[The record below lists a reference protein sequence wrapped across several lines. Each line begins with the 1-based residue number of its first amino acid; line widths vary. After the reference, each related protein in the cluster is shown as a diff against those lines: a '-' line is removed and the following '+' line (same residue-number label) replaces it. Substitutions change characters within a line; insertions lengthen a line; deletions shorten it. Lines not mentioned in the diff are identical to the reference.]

1 MATHTTF
8 FALLTGAALS
18 LAAAESKK
26 AALELSKLPPAVSG
40 PVDYAKDIQPL
51 FAARCYSCHGLEKQ
65 KGGLRL
71 DLKAAAMAGGDNG
84 PILIPGK
91 SAESK
96 LVHAVARLT
105 PEVAMPPK
113 EADQFSP
120 AEVGRVRAWIDAGA
134 NWPEDGKLA
143 VKKSDHWAYQ
153 PVKRPEVPSVQYS
166 VTSVQSVNPRPN
178 SQLNTENW
186 TLNTSPSSHP
196 IDAFVHARLAK
207 ENLTPS
213 PEADRSTL
221 IRRLSLDL
229 LGLPPKPEEVR
240 AFVADASPDAYGKL
254 VDRLLASPHFGERWA
269 RHWLDLARYADSD
282 GYEKDKPR
290 PFAYTYRD
298 WVIDAI
304 NRDLPFDQFSIEQ
317 LAGDLLPNASHAQKV
332 ATGFHRQTLTNTEG
346 GTDQEEFRCKAVV
359 DRVSTTATVW
369 LGTTM
374 GCAECHSHKYDP
386 FSQREFYSLFAFF
399 NNANEK
405 AISAPNAEEQAAYEK
420 AKTAH
425 NAETAKLKAALD
437 TYAKTGLK
445 AKVDAWLKTASLD
458 AVPWRTLTPEKLDAQ
473 HGTKL
478 KADKE
483 AVIRASGAVPANDT
497 YTVEVKVPVKRL
509 TGFRLEAIEDPG
521 AKKGVG
527 RSKDGN
533 FVLTRFGVK
542 LFVPGQFDGKELEL
556 HNAKADFS
564 QAKFPVENALKGG
577 ETSGWAIS
585 PQQQKSHVAVFELKS
600 PLDVPEG
607 ARLIFTLDHQ
617 YKESFLLGQFR
628 LAATDAGGP
637 LKPDFT
643 PDAVTTALAAPSETR
658 TPKQLEALT
667 QYYRDQVDEQ
677 GKKLQAAIDEH
688 AKKAPVAPATT
699 AAVLAEDPGVRK
711 TFIHVRGNFLDKGAE
726 VRAATPAVL
735 HALTVRAAQPDRLDL
750 AKWLFSPENPLT
762 ARVSVN
768 HVWKNLFGR
777 GLVAT
782 VEDFGKQGEKPTHPE
797 LLDWL
802 AATFAAPS
810 TINSPNSQLG
820 LGWSRKALIKCI
832 VTSATYKQAS
842 LNRTELQERDPNN
855 LLLARQNRLRLEAE
869 TVRDAYLAA
878 SGLLNPKIGG
888 PSIRPPLPADIAA
901 LGYANSV
908 KWTESKGDEKNRRG
922 LYIFFQRTVPYP
934 MLMTFDA
941 PDSNSTCTRRER
953 SNTPLQALTLLNDP
967 VFFECAQA
975 LGARMAE
982 APTADAAERIRLGF
996 IRCLARPPSPE
1007 ELGRLLKLYDAQLKL
1022 AQANAEGAVKIA
1034 GAGKAAPEV
1043 PEKATLVALGRVML
1057 NLDEFFTRD

>member
-1 MATHTTF
+1 MATHATLL
-8 FALLTGAALS
+8 ALLTGVAVS
-18 LAAAESKK
+18 LTAAEPKK
-26 AALELSKLPPAVSG
+26 APLDLSKLPPAASG
-40 PVDYAKDIQPL
+40 PVDFAKDIQPL
-51 FAARCYSCHGLEKQ
+51 FAAKCYSCHGAEKQ

-71 DLKAAAMAGGDNG
+71 DIKIAALEGGDNG
-84 PILIPGK
+84 KVFVPGK

-96 LVHAVARLT
+96 LVHAIAGIG
-105 PEVAMPPK
+105 EIGIMPPK
-113 EADQFSP
+113 EKPLTS
-120 AEVGRVRAWIDAGA
+120 AEIGKVRAWIDAGA
-134 NWPEDGKLA
+134 IWPDDGKLA

-153 PVKRPEVPSVQYS
+153 PVKRPATPS
-166 VTSVQSVNPRPN
+166 
-178 SQLNTENW
+178 
-186 TLNTSPSSHP
+186 TSPLITNHSPPHS
-196 IDAFVHARLAK
+196 IDAFVHSRLAREK
-207 ENLTPS
+207 LQPS
-213 PEADRSTL
+213 AEASRPTL

-240 AFVADASPDAYGKL
+240 AFVSDTSPNAYEKL

-282 GYEKDKPR
+282 GYEKDRAR

-298 WVIDAI
+298 WVIEAI
-304 NRDLPFDQFSIEQ
+304 NSDLPFDQFSLQQ
-317 LAGDLLPNASHAQKV
+317 LAGDLLPNATQAQKV

-369 LGTTM
+369 LGVTM

-386 FSQREFYSLFAFF
+386 FTQREFYSLFAFF

-405 AISAPNAEEQAAYEK
+405 AIPAPNAEEKVAYAQAK
-420 AKTAH
+420 QAH
-425 NAETAKLKAALD
+425 AAEATKHKAALD
-437 TYAKTGLK
+437 AYATTEAPTKL
-445 AKVDAWLKTASLD
+445 AAWLQTASLA
-458 AVPWRTLTPEKLDAQ
+458 AVPWRSLTPDKLAAK
-473 HGTKL
+473 HGTTL

-483 AVIRASGAVPANDT
+483 AVITASGALPAKET
-497 YTVEVKVPVKRL
+497 YTVEAKLPLPRL
-509 TGFRLEAIEDPG
+509 TGFRLEAIDDPDP
-521 AKKGVG
+521 KKAVG
-527 RSKDGN
+527 RAKDGN
-533 FVLTRFGVK
+533 FVLTKFAVK
-542 LFVPGQFDGKELEL
+542 LFVPGQFDGKELEI
-556 HNAKADFS
+556 ARVTADHS
-564 QAKFPVENALKGG
+564 QNKFPVEAALKG
-577 ETSGWAIS
+577 EDSVGWAVA

-607 ARLIFTLDHQ
+607 ARLVFTLDQQ
-617 YKESFLLGQFR
+617 YKETYLLGQFR
-628 LAATDAGGP
+628 LAATDASGP

-643 PDAVTTALAAPSETR
+643 PDTVAAALAAKPEQR
-658 TPKQLEALT
+658 TAKQSEALAK
-667 QYYRDQVDEQ
+667 YFREQVDEP
-677 GKKLQAAIDEH
+677 GRKLHAALDDH
-688 AKKAPVAPATT
+688 AKKAPAAPATT
-699 AAVLAEDPGVRK
+699 AAVLAEEPGVRK
-711 TFIHVRGNFLDKGAE
+711 TFTHVRGNFLDKGTE

-735 HALTVRAAQPDRLDL
+735 HPLKPRAAQPDRLDL
-750 AKWLFSPENPLT
+750 AQWLFAPENPLT

-782 VEDFGKQGEKPTHPE
+782 VDDFGKQGEKPTHPE

-802 AATFAAPS
+802 ASEFPR
-810 TINSPNSQLG
+810 
-820 LGWSRKALIKCI
+820 LGWSRKALIKLI
-832 VTSATYKQAS
+832 VTSATYKQS
-842 LNRTELQERDPNN
+842 SVNRPELQERDPNN
-855 LLLARQNRLRLEAE
+855 LLLARQSRLRLEAE

-941 PDSNSTCTRRER
+941 PDSNTTCARRER

-967 VFFECAQA
+967 VFFECAQQ

-982 APTADAAERIRLGF
+982 VPTADAAERIRHGF
-996 IRCLARPPSPE
+996 ERALARPPSAE
-1007 ELGRLLKLYDAQLKL
+1007 ELSRLLKLYEAQLKL
-1022 AQANAEGAVKIA
+1022 AQANADGAAKIA
-1034 GAGKAAPEV
+1034 GAAKPAPETG
-1043 PEKATLVALGRVML
+1043 EKATLVALGRVML

>member
-1 MATHTTF
+1 MATHPVLIT
-8 FALLTGAALS
+8 LLTAAALS
-18 LAAAESKK
+18 LTAAEPKK
-26 AALELSKLPPAVSG
+26 APIDLSKLPPAASG
-40 PVDYAKDIQPL
+40 PVDFARDIQPL
-51 FAARCYSCHGLEKQ
+51 FAAKCYPCHGAEKQ

-71 DLKAAAMAGGDNG
+71 DLKAAALEGGDNG
-84 PILIPGK
+84 KVFLPGK

-96 LVHAVARLT
+96 LVHALAGLG
-105 PEVAMPPK
+105 EQGLMPPK
-113 EADQFSP
+113 EKPLTA
-120 AEVGRVRAWIDAGA
+120 AEIGKVRAWIDAGA
-134 NWPEDGKLA
+134 IWPDSGKVA

-153 PVKRPEVPSVQYS
+153 PVRRPEVPKAGKVISEEVIS
-166 VTSVQSVNPRPN
+166 KKSAGSSATTRPTQSLITNY
-178 SQLNTENW
+178 
-186 TLNTSPSSHP
+186 SSHP
-196 IDAFVHARLAK
+196 IDAFIRARLTTEK
-207 ENLTPS
+207 LQPS
-213 PEADRSTL
+213 PEADRPTL

-240 AFVADASPDAYGKL
+240 AFIADKSPDAYEKL

-290 PFAYTYRD
+290 PFAYTFRD
-298 WVIDAI
+298 WVIAAI
-304 NRDLPFDQFSIEQ
+304 NSDLPFDQFSIQQ
-317 LAGDLLPNASHAQKV
+317 LAGDLLPNATHAQKV

-386 FSQREFYSLFAFF
+386 FTQREFYSLFAFF

-405 AISAPNAEEQAAYEK
+405 TISAPSADEQTAYDQ
-420 AKTAH
+420 AKKVHEIEISQLESGIDSYLVSALPS
-425 NAETAKLKAALD
+425 KLA
-437 TYAKTGLK
+437 
-445 AKVDAWLKTASLD
+445 AWLKTASLD
-458 AVPWRTLTPEKLDAQ
+458 AVTWRALSPDKLAAQ
-473 HGTKL
+473 HGTTL
-478 KADKE
+478 KADKQS
-483 AVIRASGAVPANDT
+483 VFTASGALPDKDT
-497 YTVEVKVPVKRL
+497 YTVEAKLPLKRP
-509 TGFRLEAIEDPG
+509 TGFRLEAIDDPDP
-521 AKKGVG
+521 KKGAG

-533 FVLTRFGVK
+533 FVLTQFAVK
-542 LFVPGQFDGKELEL
+542 LFVPGQFEGKELEL
-556 HNAKADFS
+556 ASAKADFS
-564 QAKFPVENALKGG
+564 QTKFPVEAALKG
-577 ETSGWAIS
+577 EDTAGWAIS

-607 ARLIFTLDHQ
+607 ARLVFTLDHQ
-617 YKESFLLGQFR
+617 YKESYLLGQFR
-628 LAATDAGGP
+628 LSATDTSGP

-643 PDAVTTALAAPSETR
+643 PDAVATALAVKPEQR
-658 TPKQLEALT
+658 TAKQTEALAK
-667 QYYRDQVDEQ
+667 YFREQVDEQ
-677 GKKLQAAIDEH
+677 GRQLYAALDEH
-688 AKKAPVAPATT
+688 KKKAPAAPATT
-699 AAVLAEDPGVRK
+699 AAVLAEEPGVRK
-711 TFIHVRGNFLDKGAE
+711 TFTHVRGNFLDKGVE
-726 VRAATPAVL
+726 VRAAVPAVL
-735 HALTVRAAQPDRLDL
+735 HSLTPRAAQPDRLDL
-750 AKWLFSPENPLT
+750 AQWLFAPENPLT

-802 AATFAAPS
+802 AATFSAPANAKPP
-810 TINSPNSQLG
+810 TPNSELG
-820 LGWSRKALIKCI
+820 LGWSRKQLIKLI
-832 VTSATYKQAS
+832 VTSATYRQS
-842 LNRTELQERDPNN
+842 SVVRSDLRERDPNN

-941 PDSNSTCTRRER
+941 PDSNATCARRER

-967 VFFECAQA
+967 VFFE
-975 LGARMAE
+975 
-982 APTADAAERIRLGF
+982 
-996 IRCLARPPSPE
+996 
-1007 ELGRLLKLYDAQLKL
+1007 
-1022 AQANAEGAVKIA
+1022 
-1034 GAGKAAPEV
+1034 
-1043 PEKATLVALGRVML
+1043 
-1057 NLDEFFTRD
+1057 

>member
-1 MATHTTF
+1 MATRATLL
-8 FALLTGAALS
+8 ALLTGAALS
-18 LAAAESKK
+18 LTAAEPKK
-26 AALELSKLPPAVSG
+26 APLDLSKLPSAASG
-40 PVDYAKDIQPL
+40 PVDFARDIQPL
-51 FAARCYSCHGLEKQ
+51 FAAKCYSCHGAEKQ

-71 DLKAAAMAGGDNG
+71 DLKAAALEGGDNG
-84 PILIPGK
+84 KVFLPGK

-96 LVHAVARLT
+96 LIHALAGLG
-105 PEVAMPPK
+105 EQGLMPPK
-113 EADQFSP
+113 EKPLTP
-120 AEVGRVRAWIDAGA
+120 AEIGKVRAWIDAGA
-134 NWPEDGKLA
+134 NWPDDGKVA

-153 PVKRPEVPSVQYS
+153 PVKRPAVPSVQYS
-166 VTSVQSVNPRPN
+166 VTSVQSAKARPN
-178 SQLNTENW
+178 AKLNTENR
-186 TLNTSPSSHP
+186 TLNTPPSAHP
-196 IDAFVHARLAK
+196 IDAFVHSRLAREK
-207 ENLTPS
+207 LQPS
-213 PEADRSTL
+213 PEADRPTL

-229 LGLPPKPEEVR
+229 LGLPPKPEEVH
-240 AFVADASPDAYGKL
+240 AFVADKSPGAYERL

-282 GYEKDKPR
+282 GYEKDRAR

-298 WVIDAI
+298 WVIAAI
-304 NRDLPFDQFSIEQ
+304 NSDLPFDQFSIQQ
-317 LAGDLLPNASHAQKV
+317 LAGDLLPSATHTQKV

-374 GCAECHSHKYDP
+374 GCCECHSHKYDP
-386 FSQREFYSLFAFF
+386 FTQREFYSLFAFF

-405 AISAPNAEEQAAYEK
+405 AIPAPNADEQAAYTK
-420 AKTAH
+420 AKQTHDA
-425 NAETAKLKAALD
+425 AAAKLKATLD
-437 TYAKTGLK
+437 TYAKSELTPKL
-445 AKVDAWLKTASLD
+445 DAWLRTASLD
-458 AVPWRTLTPEKLDAQ
+458 AVPWRALAPDKLAAKN
-473 HGTKL
+473 GTTL

-483 AVIRASGAVPANDT
+483 AIVTASGALPDKDT
-497 YTVEVKVPVKRL
+497 YTVEAKLALKRL
-509 TGFRLEAIEDPG
+509 TGFRLEAIDDPDP
-521 AKKGVG
+521 KKGAG

-533 FVLTRFGVK
+533 FVLTKFAVK
-542 LFVPGQFDGKELEL
+542 LFVPGQFEGKELEL

-564 QAKFPVENALKGG
+564 QVNFPVANALKG
-577 ETSGWAIS
+577 EDSSGWAVA

-607 ARLIFTLDHQ
+607 ARLVFTLDHQ
-617 YKESFLLGQFR
+617 YKETYLLGQFR
-628 LAATDAGGP
+628 LAATDANGP

-643 PDAVTTALAAPSETR
+643 PDAVAAALAAKPDQR
-658 TPKQLEALT
+658 TAKQTEALAKFF
-667 QYYRDQVDEQ
+667 REQVDEQ
-677 GKKLQAAIDEH
+677 GKKLQAALDDH
-688 AKKAPVAPATT
+688 AKKAPAPSATT
-699 AAVLAEDPGVRK
+699 AAVLAEEPGVRK
-711 TFIHVRGNFLDKGAE
+711 TFVHVRGNFLDKGTE
-726 VRAATPAVL
+726 VHAAVPAVL
-735 HALTVRAAQPDRLDL
+735 HPLKPRATQPDRLDL
-750 AKWLFSPENPLT
+750 AQWLFAPENPLT

-768 HVWKNLFGR
+768 HIWKNLFGR

-802 AATFAAPS
+802 ASAFAAPADHAPR
-810 TINSPNSQLG
+810 TTHHAG
-820 LGWSRKALIKCI
+820 LGWSRKQLIKLI
-832 VTSATYKQAS
+832 VTSATYRQS
-842 LNRTELQERDPNN
+842 SVNRPELQERDPNN

-908 KWTESKGDEKNRRG
+908 KWAESKGEEKNRRG

-941 PDSNSTCTRRER
+941 PDSNSTCARRER

-967 VFFECAQA
+967 VFFECAQQ

-982 APTADAAERIRLGF
+982 VPTADAAERIRHGF
-996 IRCLARPPSPE
+996 ERALARPPSAE
-1007 ELGRLLKLYDAQLKL
+1007 ELARLLKLYEAQLKL
-1022 AQANAEGAVKIA
+1022 AQANADGAAKIA
-1034 GAGKAAPEV
+1034 GATKAAPEV
-1043 PEKATLVALGRVML
+1043 PEKATLIALGRVML

>member
-1 MATHTTF
+1 MATHATLL
-8 FALLTGAALS
+8 ALLTGAALTLS
-18 LAAAESKK
+18 AAEAKK
-26 AALELSKLPPAVSG
+26 APLDLSKLPPAASG
-40 PVDYAKDIQPL
+40 PVDFARDIQPL
-51 FAARCYSCHGLEKQ
+51 FAAKCYSCHGAEKQ

-71 DLKAAAMAGGDNG
+71 DIKIAALEGGDNG
-84 PILIPGK
+84 KVFLAGK

-96 LVHAVARLT
+96 LVHALAGLG
-105 PEVAMPPK
+105 EAGIMPPK
-113 EADQFSP
+113 EKPLTP
-120 AEVGRVRAWIDAGA
+120 AEIGKVRAWIDAGA
-134 NWPEDGKLA
+134 VWPDDGKLA

-153 PVKRPEVPSVQYS
+153 PVKRPAVSG
-166 VTSVQSVNPRPN
+166 TGNA
-178 SQLNTENW
+178 
-186 TLNTSPSSHP
+186 

-207 ENLTPS
+207 ERLQPS
-213 PEADRSTL
+213 PEANRPTL

-240 AFVADASPDAYGKL
+240 TFVSDTSPNAYEKL
-254 VDRLLASPHFGERWA
+254 VDRLLASPHFGERWG

-290 PFAYTYRD
+290 PFAYTFRD
-298 WVIDAI
+298 WVIQAI
-304 NRDLPFDQFSIEQ
+304 NSDLPFDQFSIQQ
-317 LAGDLLPNASHAQKV
+317 LAGDLLPSATPTQKI

-386 FSQREFYSLFAFF
+386 FTQREFYQLFAFF

-405 AISAPNAEEQAAYEK
+405 AIPAPNAEEQMAYDK
-420 AKTAH
+420 AKQAH
-425 NAETAKLKAALD
+425 DAETAKLKAALD
-437 TYAKTGLK
+437 AYAKSELTPKL
-445 AKVDAWLKTASLD
+445 DAWLKTASFD
-458 AVPWRTLTPEKLDAQ
+458 AVPWRSLAPDKLAAKN
-473 HGTKL
+473 GTTL

-483 AVIRASGAVPANDT
+483 AVITASGTLPDKDT
-497 YTVEVKVPVKRL
+497 YTVEAKLALKRL
-509 TGFRLEAIEDPG
+509 TGFRLEAIDDPDP
-521 AKKGVG
+521 KKGAG

-533 FVLTRFGVK
+533 FVLTKFGVK
-542 LFVPGQFDGKELEL
+542 LFVPGQFEAKELEL
-556 HNAKADFS
+556 ANAKADFS
-564 QAKFPVENALKGG
+564 QNKFPVEASLKG
-577 ETSGWAIS
+577 EDTAGWAIS

-607 ARLIFTLDHQ
+607 ARLVFTLDHQ
-617 YKESFLLGQFR
+617 YKETYLLGQFR
-628 LAATDAGGP
+628 LAATDAAGP

-643 PDAVTTALAAPSETR
+643 PDAVASALAAKPEQR
-658 TPKQLEALT
+658 TAKQTEVLAKYFRE
-667 QYYRDQVDEQ
+667 QVDEQ
-677 GKKLQAAIDEH
+677 GKKLQAAIDDH
-688 AKKAPVAPATT
+688 GKKGPAAPATT
-699 AAVLAEDPGVRK
+699 AAVLAEEPGVRK
-711 TFIHVRGNFLDKGAE
+711 TYTHVRGNFLDKGVE
-726 VRAATPAVL
+726 VRAAVPAVL
-735 HALTVRAAQPDRLDL
+735 HALKPRAAQPDRLDL
-750 AKWLFSPENPLT
+750 AQWLFAPENPLT

-768 HVWKNLFGR
+768 HIWKNLFGR
-777 GLVAT
+777 GLVGT

-802 AATFAAPS
+802 ASEFPR
-810 TINSPNSQLG
+810 
-820 LGWSRKALIKCI
+820 LGWSRKALIKSI

-842 LNRTELQERDPNN
+842 LNRPELQDRDPNN

-941 PDSNSTCTRRER
+941 PDSNSTCARRER

-967 VFFECAQA
+967 VFFECAQQ

-982 APTADAAERIRLGF
+982 VPTADAAERIRHGF
-996 IRCLARPPSPE
+996 ERALARPPSAE
-1007 ELGRLLKLYDAQLKL
+1007 ELARLLKLYEAQLKL
-1022 AQANAEGAVKIA
+1022 AQANADGAAKIA
-1034 GAGKAAPEV
+1034 GAKQAAPEV

>member
-1 MATHTTF
+1 MATHATLL
-8 FALLTGAALS
+8 ALLTGAALALS
-18 LAAAESKK
+18 AAEAKK
-26 AALELSKLPPAVSG
+26 APLDLSKLPPAASG
-40 PVDYAKDIQPL
+40 PVDFARDIQPL
-51 FAARCYSCHGLEKQ
+51 FAAKCYSCHGVEKQ

-71 DLKAAAMAGGDNG
+71 DINLAALEGGDNG
-84 PILIPGK
+84 KVFLAGK

-96 LVHAVARLT
+96 LVHALAGLG
-105 PEVAMPPK
+105 EAGIMPPK
-113 EADQFSP
+113 DKPLTP
-120 AEVGRVRAWIDAGA
+120 AEIGKVRAWIDTGA
-134 NWPEDGKLA
+134 IWPDDGKVA

-153 PVKRPEVPSVQYS
+153 PVKRPAVSG
-166 VTSVQSVNPRPN
+166 TDNA
-178 SQLNTENW
+178 
-186 TLNTSPSSHP
+186 

-207 ENLTPS
+207 ERLQPS
-213 PEADRSTL
+213 PEANRPTL

-240 AFVADASPDAYGKL
+240 AFVSDASPNAYEKL

-298 WVIDAI
+298 WVIQAI
-304 NRDLPFDQFSIEQ
+304 NSDLPFDQFSIQQ
-317 LAGDLLPNASHAQKV
+317 LAGDLLPNATPAQKI

-386 FSQREFYSLFAFF
+386 FTQREFYQLFAFF

-405 AISAPNAEEQAAYEK
+405 AIPAPNAEEQMAYDK
-420 AKTAH
+420 AKQAH
-425 NAETAKLKAALD
+425 DAETAKLKAALD
-437 TYAKTGLK
+437 AYAKSELTPKL
-445 AKVDAWLKTASLD
+445 DAWLKTASLD
-458 AVPWRTLTPEKLDAQ
+458 AVPWRSLAPDKLAAKN
-473 HGTKL
+473 GTTL

-483 AVIRASGAVPANDT
+483 AVITASGTLPAKDT
-497 YTVEVKVPVKRL
+497 YTVEAKLALKRL
-509 TGFRLEAIEDPG
+509 TGFRLEAIDDPDP
-521 AKKGVG
+521 KKGAG

-533 FVLTRFGVK
+533 FVLTKFGVK
-542 LFVPGQFDGKELEL
+542 LFVPGQFEAKELEL
-556 HNAKADFS
+556 TNAKADFS
-564 QAKFPVENALKGG
+564 QNKFPVEAALKG
-577 ETSGWAIS
+577 EDTAGWAIS
-585 PQQQKSHVAVFELKS
+585 PQQQNSHVAVFELKS

-607 ARLIFTLDHQ
+607 ARLVFTLDHQ
-617 YKESFLLGQFR
+617 YKETYLLGQFR
-628 LAATDAGGP
+628 LAATDATGP

-643 PDAVTTALAAPSETR
+643 PDAVASALAAKPEQR
-658 TPKQLEALT
+658 TAKQTEALAK
-667 QYYRDQVDEQ
+667 YFREQVDEQ
-677 GKKLQAAIDEH
+677 GKKLQAAIDDH
-688 AKKAPVAPATT
+688 AKKGPAAPATT
-699 AAVLAEDPGVRK
+699 AAVLAEEPGVRK
-711 TFIHVRGNFLDKGAE
+711 TFTHVRGNFLDKGVE
-726 VRAATPAVL
+726 VRAAVPAVL
-735 HALTVRAAQPDRLDL
+735 HALKPRAAHPDRLDL
-750 AKWLFSPENPLT
+750 AQWLFAPENPLT

-768 HVWKNLFGR
+768 HIWKNLFGR
-777 GLVAT
+777 GLVGT

-802 AATFAAPS
+802 ASEFPR
-810 TINSPNSQLG
+810 
-820 LGWSRKALIKCI
+820 LGWSRKALIKTI

-842 LNRTELQERDPNN
+842 LNRPELQERDPNN

-908 KWTESKGDEKNRRG
+908 KWIESKGDEKNRRG

-941 PDSNSTCTRRER
+941 PDSNATCARRER

-967 VFFECAQA
+967 VFFECAQQ

-982 APTADAAERIRLGF
+982 VPTADAAERIRHGF
-996 IRCLARPPSPE
+996 ERALARPPSAE
-1007 ELGRLLKLYDAQLKL
+1007 ELSRLLKLYEAQLKL
-1022 AQANAEGAVKIA
+1022 AQANAESAAKIA
-1034 GAGKAAPEV
+1034 GAAKPGPEV
-1043 PEKATLVALGRVML
+1043 AEKATLVALGRVML

>member
-1 MATHTTF
+1 
-8 FALLTGAALS
+8 
-18 LAAAESKK
+18 
-26 AALELSKLPPAVSG
+26 
-40 PVDYAKDIQPL
+40 
-51 FAARCYSCHGLEKQ
+51 
-65 KGGLRL
+65 
-71 DLKAAAMAGGDNG
+71 
-84 PILIPGK
+84 
-91 SAESK
+91 
-96 LVHAVARLT
+96 
-105 PEVAMPPK
+105 MPPK
-113 EADQFSP
+113 DKPLTP
-120 AEVGRVRAWIDAGA
+120 AEIGKVRAWIDAGA
-134 NWPEDGKLA
+134 VWPDDGMLA

-153 PVKRPEVPSVQYS
+153 PAKRPAVPG
-166 VTSVQSVNPRPN
+166 TGNA
-178 SQLNTENW
+178 
-186 TLNTSPSSHP
+186 
-196 IDAFVHARLAK
+196 IDAFVRARLAK
-207 ENLTPS
+207 ERLQPS
-213 PEADRSTL
+213 PEASRPTL

-240 AFVADASPDAYGKL
+240 AFVSDTSPNAYEKL
-254 VDRLLASPHFGERWA
+254 VDRLLASPHFGERWG

-298 WVIDAI
+298 WVIQAI
-304 NRDLPFDQFSIEQ
+304 NSDLPFDQFSIRQ
-317 LAGDLLPNASHAQKV
+317 LAGDLLPNATHAQKV

-386 FSQREFYSLFAFF
+386 FTQREFYSLFAFF

-405 AISAPNAEEQAAYEK
+405 AIPAPNAEEQMAYDK
-420 AKTAH
+420 AKQAH
-425 NAETAKLKAALD
+425 DAETAKLKTALD
-437 TYAKTGLK
+437 AYAKSELTSKL
-445 AKVDAWLKTASLD
+445 DAWLKIASLD
-458 AVPWRTLTPEKLDAQ
+458 AVPWRALTPDKLAAKN
-473 HGTKL
+473 GTTL

-483 AVIRASGAVPANDT
+483 AVITASGTLPDKDT
-497 YTVEVKVPVKRL
+497 YTVEAKLALKRL
-509 TGFRLEAIEDPG
+509 TGFRLEAIDDPDP
-521 AKKGVG
+521 KKGAG

-533 FVLTRFGVK
+533 FVLTKFGVK
-542 LFVPGQFDGKELEL
+542 LFVPGQFEGKDLEL
-556 HNAKADFS
+556 ATAKADFS
-564 QAKFPVENALKGG
+564 QAKFPVEAVLKG
-577 ETSGWAIS
+577 EDTAGWAIS

-607 ARLIFTLDHQ
+607 TRLVFTLDHQ
-617 YKESFLLGQFR
+617 YKETYLLGQFR
-628 LAATDAGGP
+628 LAATDAAGP

-643 PDAVTTALAAPSETR
+643 PDAVAVALAAKPDQR
-658 TPKQLEALT
+658 TAKQTEALAK
-667 QYYRDQVDEQ
+667 YFREQVDEQ
-677 GKKLQAAIDEH
+677 GKKLQAVIDDH
-688 AKKAPVAPATT
+688 AKKAPAPSATT
-699 AAVLAEDPGVRK
+699 AAVLAEEPGVRK
-711 TFIHVRGNFLDKGAE
+711 TFTHVRGNFLDKGVE
-726 VRAATPAVL
+726 VRAAVPAVL
-735 HALTVRAAQPDRLDL
+735 HALKPRAAQPDRLDL
-750 AKWLFSPENPLT
+750 AQWLFAPENPLT

-768 HVWKNLFGR
+768 HVWKILFGR
-777 GLVAT
+777 GLVGT

-802 AATFAAPS
+802 ASEFPR
-810 TINSPNSQLG
+810 
-820 LGWSRKALIKCI
+820 LGWSRKALIKSI

-842 LNRTELQERDPNN
+842 LNRPELQERDPNN

-908 KWTESKGDEKNRRG
+908 KWIESKGDEKNRRG

-941 PDSNSTCTRRER
+941 PDSNSTCARRER

-967 VFFECAQA
+967 VFFECAQQ

-982 APTADAAERIRLGF
+982 VPTADAAERIRHGF
-996 IRCLARPPSPE
+996 ERALARPPSAE
-1007 ELGRLLKLYDAQLKL
+1007 ELARLLKLYEAQLKL
-1022 AQANAEGAVKIA
+1022 AQANADGAAKIV
-1034 GAGKAAPEV
+1034 GAKQAAPEV
-1043 PEKATLVALGRVML
+1043 PEKATLIALGRVIL

>member
-1 MATHTTF
+1 MATHATLL
-8 FALLTGAALS
+8 ALLFGAALS
-18 LAAAESKK
+18 LSAAEPKE
-26 AALELSKLPPAVSG
+26 APLDLSKLPPAVSG
-40 PVDYAKDIQPL
+40 LVDFARDIQPL
-51 FAARCYSCHGLEKQ
+51 FAAKCHSCHGAEKQ

-71 DLKAAAMAGGDNG
+71 DIKVAALKGGDNG
-84 PILIPGK
+84 KVFIPGK

-96 LVHAVARLT
+96 LVHALAGLG
-105 PEVAMPPK
+105 EIDIMPPK
-113 EADQFSP
+113 EKPLTS
-120 AEVGRVRAWIDAGA
+120 AEIGKVRAWIDAGA
-134 NWPEDGKLA
+134 VWPDDGKLA

-153 PVKRPEVPSVQYS
+153 PVKRPTVSA
-166 VTSVQSVNPRPN
+166 TG
-178 SQLNTENW
+178 
-186 TLNTSPSSHP
+186 HP
-196 IDAFVHARLAK
+196 IDAFIRARLAQEK
-207 ENLTPS
+207 LAPS
-213 PEADRSTL
+213 PEADRPTL

-240 AFVADASPDAYGKL
+240 QFVSDTSPNAYEKL

-282 GYEKDKPR
+282 GYEKDRPR

-298 WVIDAI
+298 WVIAAI
-304 NRDLPFDQFSIEQ
+304 NSDLSFDQFSIQQ
-317 LAGDLLPNASHAQKV
+317 LAGDLLPNASRAQKV

-346 GTDQEEFRCKAVV
+346 GADQEEFRCKAVV

-386 FSQREFYSLFAFF
+386 FTQREFYSLFAFF

-405 AISAPNAEEQAAYEK
+405 TIPAPNAEQQVAYDK
-420 AKTAH
+420 AKQAH
-425 NAETAKLKAALD
+425 DADAAKLKTVLD
-437 TYAKTGLK
+437 TYAKSELTPKLN
-445 AKVDAWLKTASLD
+445 AWLKTASID
-458 AVPWRTLTPEKLDAQ
+458 AVPWRTLTPDKLAAKN
-473 HGTKL
+473 GTTL

-483 AVIRASGAVPANDT
+483 SVITAGGAVPATDT
-497 YTVEVKVPVKRL
+497 YTVEAKLALKRL
-509 TGFRLEAIEDPG
+509 TGFRLEAIDDPDP
-521 AKKGVG
+521 KKGVG

-533 FVLTRFGVK
+533 FVLTKLAVK
-542 LFVPGQFDGKELEL
+542 LFVPGQFVAKELEL
-556 HNAKADFS
+556 HNAKADF
-564 QAKFPVENALKGG
+564 AENKFPIEAALKG
-577 ETSGWAIS
+577 EDTSGWAIS

-607 ARLIFTLDHQ
+607 ARLVFTLDHQ
-617 YKESFLLGQFR
+617 YKETYLLGQFR
-628 LAATDAGGP
+628 LSATDASGS

-643 PDAVTTALAAPSETR
+643 PDAVAAALAAKPEQR
-658 TPKQLEALT
+658 TAKQTEALAKFF
-667 QYYRDQVDEQ
+667 REQVDEQ
-677 GKKLQAAIDEH
+677 GKKLQAALDDH
-688 AKKAPVAPATT
+688 AKKAPAPSATT
-699 AAVLAEDPGVRK
+699 AAVLAEEQEPGVRK
-711 TFIHVRGNFLDKGAE
+711 TFVHVRGNFLNKGTE
-726 VRAATPAVL
+726 VHAAVPDVL
-735 HALTVRAAQPDRLDL
+735 HPLKPRAAQPDRLDL
-750 AKWLFSPENPLT
+750 AQWLFAPENPLT

-768 HVWKNLFGR
+768 HIWKNLFGR

-802 AATFAAPS
+802 ASEYPR
-810 TINSPNSQLG
+810 
-820 LGWSRKALIKCI
+820 LGWSRKALIKSI

-842 LNRTELQERDPNN
+842 LNRPELQERDPNN

-901 LGYANSV
+901 LGYAGTV

-941 PDSNSTCTRRER
+941 PDSNSTCARRER

-967 VFFECAQA
+967 VFFECAQQ

-982 APTADAAERIRLGF
+982 VPTADATERIRHGF
-996 IRCLARPPSPE
+996 ERALARPPSTE
-1007 ELGRLLKLYDAQLKL
+1007 ELARLLKLYEAQLKL
-1022 AQANAEGAVKIA
+1022 AQANAEGAAKIA
-1034 GAGKAAPEV
+1034 GAKQAAPEV
-1043 PEKATLVALGRVML
+1043 PEKATLVALGRVIL